1 MNNAWAALMAHADA
15 YKAKPISVA
24 QSFCAD
30 ANRFQ
35 QFSVQWGDLLFDYS
49 KQKITPKTVELLLA
63 LAASARLSDKIEAL
77 FSGERL
83 NISEG
88 RSVLHTA
95 LRDSTS
101 DPLWVDGHDLK
112 ADIAATQEKMERF
125 VTAFRAQEKKGATGL
140 PLRHCLCL
148 GIGGSGL
155 GPSLVCEALA
165 PYKTADV
172 QVHFVSNIDGET
184 LDTVLQSLR
193 PEETFC
199 LISSKTFSTLETRE
213 NALKVRAWFEA
224 AFQGLDKKT
233 ANTWMT
239 HHWGAVTAAPEK
251 ALSWGMVDAHIFPFW
266 PWVGGRFSVW
276 SSIGLP
282 IALSLGMPGFRD
294 FLAGA
299 EAVDRH
305 FRSAPFSENIPVLMG
320 LLGIWNINGL
330 GYSTQAIL
338 PYADALKRFPSYCQ
352 QLEMESNGKG
362 LNAKGQPVPHQ
373 TAPVIW
379 GDVGCDGQHAYMQ
392 LLHQGTV
399 VVPVDFLVPVRSRSG
414 HQDLQTLLV
423 ANALSQ
429 SKALMD
435 GQVDAVT
442 PLKACDGDRPS
453 STLMFSQLTP
463 KMLGNLLALYEH
475 KVFVQG
481 ILWSVNSFDQ
491 WGVELGKQLTQQL
504 LPRLT
509 NAAQQETNADR
520 TDSSTEG
527 LLAFFHRHQGSDQQH
542 EGQNSTRYR
551 GDRGNRN
558 SDLSTAG

>member
-1 MNNAWAALMAHADA
+1 MNNAWTALMAHADA
-15 YKAKPISVA
+15 YKAKPLSVA
-24 QSFCAD
+24 QLFSENT
-30 ANRFQ
+30 NRFNR
-35 QFSVQWGDLLFDYS
+35 FSVQLGDLLFDYS
-49 KQKITPKTVELLLA
+49 KQKVTAETMRLLLD
-63 LAASARLSDKIEAL
+63 LAKTAQLKDKIEAL
-77 FSGERL
+77 FTGERL
-83 NISEG
+83 NVSEA

-95 LRDSTS
+95 LRDSTI
-101 DPLWVDGHDLK
+101 DPLWVEGQNIK
-112 ADIAATQEKMERF
+112 SEIRAAQDKMENF
-125 VTAFRAQEKKGATGL
+125 VTAFQRKQKKGVTGL
-140 PLRHCLCL
+140 PLKHCVCL

-184 LDTVLQSLR
+184 LDRVLQSLP

-213 NALKVRAWFEA
+213 NAYKIKAWFKA
-224 AFQGLDKKT
+224 AFGGDVDDNRLR
-233 ANTWMT
+233 A
-239 HHWGAVTAAPEK
+239 HHWGAITAAPEK
-251 ALSWGMVDAHIFPFW
+251 AHEVGFSDANIFPFW

-276 SSIGLP
+276 SSVGLP
-282 IALSLGMPGFRD
+282 IALFIGMKNFRE
-294 FLAGA
+294 FLSGA
-299 EAVDRH
+299 EAVDKH
-305 FRSAPFSENIPVLMG
+305 FRSAPFAENIPVLMA

-330 GYSTQAIL
+330 GYSTHAIL

-362 LNAKGQPVPHQ
+362 LNEQGQPVPHQ

-429 SKALMD
+429 SKALME
-435 GQVDAVT
+435 GQVDAKT
-442 PLKACDGDRPS
+442 PLKSCGGDRPS

-463 KMLGNLLALYEH
+463 KMLGNLLSLYEH

-504 LPRLT
+504 LPKLI
-509 NAAQQETNADR
+509 NNAQQAIPDEQM
-520 TDSSTEG
+520 DSSTTG
-527 LLAFFHRHQGSDQQH
+527 LLAFFHRHQGGNWQY
-542 EGQNSTRYR
+542 EGQSSTGNGRN
-551 GDRGNRN
+551 RGNRN
-558 SDLSTAG
+558 SNL

>member
-1 MNNAWAALMAHADA
+1 MAHAAD
-15 YKAKPISVA
+15 YKAKSMSAA
-24 QSFCAD
+24 QSFSEN
-30 ANRFQ
+30 ANRFN
-35 QFSVQWGDLLFDYS
+35 QFSVQLGDLLFDYS
-49 KQKITPKTVELLLA
+49 KQKITAKTMTLLLE
-63 LAASARLSDKIEAL
+63 LAKAAQLSDKIEAL
-77 FSGERL
+77 FTGDRL
-83 NISEG
+83 NASEQ

-95 LRDSTS
+95 LRDSTD
-101 DPLWVDGHDLK
+101 DPLWVDGQNLK
-112 ADIAATQEKMERF
+112 VDIMATQKKMDHF
-125 VTAFRAQEKKGATGL
+125 VRAFRAQKKIGATGL

-184 LDTVLQSLR
+184 LDTILRSLS

-224 AFQGLDKKT
+224 ILMGRDKAT
-233 ANTWMT
+233 PDGWIAQ
-239 HHWGAVTAAPEK
+239 HFGAVTAAPEK
-251 ALSWGMVDAHIFPFW
+251 ALSWGMCDAHIFPFW

-282 IALSLGMPGFRD
+282 IALSLGMSGFRE
-294 FLAGA
+294 FLSGA
-299 EAVDRH
+299 EAMDRH
-305 FRSAPFSENIPVLMG
+305 FRSAPFSENIPVLMA

-330 GYSTQAIL
+330 GYTTHAIL

-362 LNAKGQPVPHQ
+362 LNEQGQPVPHQ

-399 VVPVDFLVPVRSRSG
+399 VVPVDFLVPIRSRSR

-429 SKALMD
+429 SKALME
-435 GQVDAVT
+435 GQADVMT
-442 PLKACDGDRPS
+442 PLKACDGNRPS

-463 KMLGNLLALYEH
+463 KMLGNLLSLYEH

-504 LPRLT
+504 LPRLM
-509 NAAQQETNADR
+509 NNAQQEIPVDQA
-520 TDSSTEG
+520 DSSTEG
-527 LLAFFHRHQGSDQQH
+527 LLAFFHRHQGGDWQY
-542 EGQNSTRYR
+542 EGQSGTGDRR
-551 GDRGNRN
+551 DRGNRN
-558 SDLSTAG
+558 SDL